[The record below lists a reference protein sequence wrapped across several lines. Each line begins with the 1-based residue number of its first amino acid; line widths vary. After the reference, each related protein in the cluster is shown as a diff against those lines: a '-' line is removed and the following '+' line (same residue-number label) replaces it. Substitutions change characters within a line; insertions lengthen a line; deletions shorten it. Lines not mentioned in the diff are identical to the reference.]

1 MNVKELEDYEG
12 DFLLSEFKLIPR
24 KYKARF
30 DNATKRPDETFI
42 YFAARPRNN
51 LRYYLR
57 SRDCLDD
64 FERVFSLLI
73 SDKLKSC
80 LPAGA
85 LNYVL
90 SLEGNDW
97 FDPRQI
103 GELADTCV
111 SNHTSAEKPK
121 HVCSAYVA
129 STDSESPK

>member
-1 MNVKELEDYEG
+1 M
-12 DFLLSEFKLIPR
+12 
-24 KYKARF
+24 
-30 DNATKRPDETFI
+30 
-42 YFAARPRNN
+42 
-51 LRYYLR
+51 
-57 SRDCLDD
+57 DD

-97 FDPRQI
+97 FDPRRI
-103 GELADTCV
+103 GELADTYI

-121 HVCSAYVA
+121 HVSSAYVA
-129 STDSESPK
+129 STGSRSSNMNGKGGRHFGQTFQAAKGQQSSKEMVCYNCQKKGHVIRFCP